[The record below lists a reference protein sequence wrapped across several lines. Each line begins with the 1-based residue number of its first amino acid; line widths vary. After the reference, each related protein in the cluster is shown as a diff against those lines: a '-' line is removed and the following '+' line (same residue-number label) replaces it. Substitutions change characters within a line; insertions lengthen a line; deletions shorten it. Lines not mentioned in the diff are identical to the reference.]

1 MSSNR
6 DHLFPAVSIGRSQGH
21 STSSELLTAH
31 PLLSPTPTTPNS
43 PDYIQRSHSPNG
55 NAPTKYVPYTPRQ
68 RSTPTAATTTG
79 MTTHPSVVAAASHH
93 QQGDATS
100 KLQLLNLKSAAQN
113 VGLDTGSV
121 GWAILEKLVATVGGE
136 WTDIWAALSV
146 GKATLLLPLEPAAN
160 NEKITADFVRD
171 HVILCDG
178 PSRKN
183 AHIVTLSGLRGTL
196 DGNTLTLRSTI
207 HPSSKTF
214 MDLLSPTTRSSTLAT
229 LAPLPHLPTATPY
242 PMVGVPSYTASLPLP
257 PRAPPPLPPRPS
269 ISRGSHLTSSA
280 QSLPSRIPNPFA
292 SLFGSSSGKHPQ
304 QHPPAQMQQA
314 SPPASIHEV
323 PAAPDQPL
331 DVPAFT
337 IARRILRKDTARAI
351 DRALR
356 GELHTLCGVGGAP
369 PWVAERVDAF
379 VAPWYP
385 FARLKRSS
393 NNEKAGSSS
402 NYVVGDP
409 LAGMLPE
416 EIGEMVQGFY
426 AKLEED
432 LRVGGG
438 RRKPSESSHHDAEDE
453 KGREEKDEW
462 VREVLGAVERAI
474 CTLFFDRLF
483 APPSSDDSSHDQALT
498 SRVAALNMLD
508 LNLEHL
514 GVDVPPEAAEGLE
527 RVVKACGQILSS
539 LELHQSPAEKASVM
553 VQAHREVIEGLSRLP
568 RIRLLTE
575 EEERARALSRK
586 LGPPSILPDA
596 VDLVA
601 SPTAIVTAASP
612 IPAAPAIEAD
622 AKPRPPPLP
631 LTPPPSVAAAEPSS
645 PAGTSSEVTVPALE
659 PEDSGLVTARPDL
672 VPLPPSYSADPV
684 DAPSAPQSGTTTPPS
699 SIPIPTPVSSDVLLP
714 LIIFAVVKS
723 NPPRLVSHLLFT
735 QRFRVT
741 PSGIAQGEEAFCLV
755 NLMAVAEFL
764 ENVDL
769 EALGLGDGGISTADL
784 TPIPLAR
791 TSPKT
796 PAMTL
801 VEDSTGALRR
811 QVDTLADSAG
821 RVLNGVTGVV
831 DSSFGMLRQFLPG
844 QSPMPVTPALDS
856 AQVAAPWNFPHVA
869 VTRPG
874 FGLLR
879 RETGFSIGGI
889 SIGGRP
895 MTEERRKEEEL
906 REVSRPSSVRGVS
919 DRAPDAWESD
929 DGSED
934 VDEDGEE
941 EYAHENGPGSQDARS
956 IRSFESMMHRE
967 RSKGR
972 RSSTGRKS
980 LTDRLSGLAGVKDS
994 PPPRRESLL
1003 TATRFDTPVS
1013 SRPSSP
1019 AQIGIGLRLAPPNP
1033 RFLDCAADDLRLA
1046 EVAELLQDYRRLVDG
1061 VRSVGGFGDD

>member
-1 MSSNR
+1 MSSN
-6 DHLFPAVSIGRSQGH
+6 FPAVSIGRSQGH

-31 PLLSPTPTTPNS
+31 PLLSPTPSTPNS
-43 PDYIQRSHSPNG
+43 PDYSQRSHSPSG
-55 NAPTKYVPYTPRQ
+55 NAPKYVPYTSTRQ

-93 QQGDATS
+93 HQGEATS
-100 KLQLLNLKSAAQN
+100 KLQLMNLKAAAQN
-113 VGLDTGSV
+113 VGLDTSSV

-136 WTDIWAALSV
+136 WTDIWTALSV

-183 AHIVTLSGLRGTL
+183 AHIITLSGLRGTL

-214 MDLLSPTTRSSTLAT
+214 MDLLSPATRSSTLAT

-257 PRAPPPLPPRPS
+257 PRTPPPLPPRPS
-269 ISRGSHLTSSA
+269 MSRGSHLTSSA
-280 QSLPSRIPNPFA
+280 QSLPSRLPNPFA
-292 SLFGSSSGKHPQ
+292 SLFGSNSGKHAPPPQ
-304 QHPPAQMQQA
+304 QMQQA

-323 PAAPDQPL
+323 PAAPDQPF

-337 IARRILRKDTARAI
+337 IARRIVRKDAARAI

-356 GELHTLCGVGGAP
+356 GELHTLCGTGGAP

-385 FARLKRSS
+385 FARVKRTN
-393 NNEKAGSSS
+393 NNEKAGGS

-432 LRVGGG
+432 LRA
-438 RRKPSESSHHDAEDE
+438 RRKPSESSHHDDEDE
-453 KGREEKDEW
+453 KGKEEKDEW
-462 VREVLGAVERAI
+462 VREVLGSVERAI
-474 CTLFFDRLF
+474 CMLFFDRLF
-483 APPSSDDSSHDQALT
+483 APPTSDDSSHDQALT

-514 GVDVPPEAAEGLE
+514 GVDVPLEAAEGLE
-527 RVVKACGQILSS
+527 HVVKACGQILSS

-586 LGPPSILPDA
+586 VAAPSGLPDEA
-596 VDLVA
+596 GLVA
-601 SPTAIVTAASP
+601 SPTAIAGAGSS
-612 IPAAPAIEAD
+612 IPKAPVNGAEV
-622 AKPRPPPLP
+622 KLRPPPLP
-631 LTPPPSVAAAEPSS
+631 LTPPPPVSISDTAAESSS
-645 PAGTSSEVTVPALE
+645 PASTEPEVSVPDPDADDAAPVTV
-659 PEDSGLVTARPDL
+659 RPDL
-672 VPLPPSYSADPV
+672 VPLPPSYRADDPTTTIGPK
-684 DAPSAPQSGTTTPPS
+684 DGATTPPS
-699 SIPIPTPVSSDVLLP
+699 SIPTPTPVSSDVLLP

-831 DSSFGMLRQFLPG
+831 DSSFGMLRQLLPG
-844 QSPMPVTPALDS
+844 SPMPVTPALDS
-856 AQVAAPWNFPHVA
+856 SQVAAPWNFPH
-869 VTRPG
+869 RPG

-889 SIGGRP
+889 SIGGRS

-906 REVSRPSSVRGVS
+906 RDVSRPSSVRGVS

-929 DGSED
+929 GGESESVNED
-934 VDEDGEE
+934 DEEE
-941 EYAHENGPGSQDARS
+941 EYENENENGGGSHDARS
-956 IRSFESMMHRE
+956 IRSFESMMNRE

-980 LTDRLSGLAGVKDS
+980 LTDRLAHVSGLAGLKGS

-1003 TATRFDTPVS
+1003 NATRFDTPVS

-1019 AQIGIGLRLAPPNP
+1019 ALIGIGLRLAPPNP
-1033 RFLDCAADDLRLA
+1033 RFLDCVADDLRLA
-1046 EVAELLQDYRRLVDG
+1046 EVAELLRDYRRLVDG
-1061 VRSVGGFGDD
+1061 VRSVGGFIGDD